1 MADAAKKAEEKPAE
15 APKQADA
22 SLEDL
27 LEDDEFE
34 EFESEGDFGEL
45 FPRNLPVQPPPTFY
59 LWRRFAREAHD
70 ACWIVDFRKTNA
82 SAY

>member
-1 MADAAKKAEEKPAE
+1 MDASKKAEEKPAD

-34 EFESEGDFGEL
+34 EFEAEGQNVRFRPQTPACMSACLSEIKRQHRTAQL
-45 FPRNLPVQPPPTFY
+45 F
-59 LWRRFAREAHD
+59 FAE
-70 ACWIVDFRKTNA
+70 IPI
-82 SAY
+82 